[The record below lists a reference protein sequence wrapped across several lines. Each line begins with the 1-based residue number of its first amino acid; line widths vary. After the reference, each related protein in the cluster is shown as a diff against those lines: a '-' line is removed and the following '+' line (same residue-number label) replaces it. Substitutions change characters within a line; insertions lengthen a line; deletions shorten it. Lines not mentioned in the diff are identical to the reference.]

1 MKYKEKIKYAEA
13 AATKI
18 MENNYSEEQIRK
30 ELKQEGLFERDI
42 DNILVSTKNI
52 IGEKLKPLI
61 QQKLLAKEPIQGA
74 VEFEKIEPDLL
85 KKLTKL
91 EFKNI
96 ADGEKRKVSKLLRAK
111 TPTEEI
117 LSQVNLDF
125 YPEAA
130 VVSQIA
136 AFTEVKKR
144 NSIGGRMIMILS
156 GIGIMALGAGLSYA
170 SMSDDG
176 SMRVFYGLIIGGL
189 IVAVKGFFTEENPY

>member
-74 VEFEKIEPDLL
+74 VEFEKIELDLL